1 MNILLYKFSWQRNM
15 TDNLLNRFCSSAKQL
30 QLLLT
35 LLSKNQNRQA
45 NVDSHTLDGCPGLV
59 ILWNVAELFMV
70 SSADTKLRASEV
82 KQDNSSKSPEG
93 SGKQFNAK

>member
-1 MNILLYKFSWQRNM
+1 MNILLYKFSWLRNM
-15 TDNLLNRFCSSAKQL
+15 TDNLMNRFCSSAKQL

-70 SSADTKLRASEV
+70 SSVDTRLRASEV
-82 KQDNSSKSPEG
+82 KQDNSSKSPEE

>member
-1 MNILLYKFSWQRNM
+1 MNILLYKFSWLRNM
-15 TDNLLNRFCSSAKQL
+15 TDNPMNRFCSSAKQL

-70 SSADTKLRASEV
+70 SSVDTRLRASEV
-82 KQDNSSKSPEG
+82 KQDNSSKSAEG

>member
-1 MNILLYKFSWQRNM
+1 MNILLYKFSWLRNM
-15 TDNLLNRFCSSAKQL
+15 TDNLMNRFCSSAKQL

-70 SSADTKLRASEV
+70 SSFDTRLRASEV
-82 KQDNSSKSPEG
+82 RQDNSSKSPEG

>member
-1 MNILLYKFSWQRNM
+1 MNILLYKFSWLRNM
-15 TDNLLNRFCSSAKQL
+15 TDNLMNRFCSSAKQL

-59 ILWNVAELFMV
+59 ILWNVAELFVV
-70 SSADTKLRASEV
+70 SSVDTRLRASEV
-82 KQDNSSKSPEG
+82 KQDNSSKSAEG

>member
-1 MNILLYKFSWQRNM
+1 MNILLYKFSWLRNM
-15 TDNLLNRFCSSAKQL
+15 TDNLMNRFCSSAKQL

-70 SSADTKLRASEV
+70 SSVDTRLRASEV
-82 KQDNSSKSPEG
+82 RQDNSSKSPEG

>member
-1 MNILLYKFSWQRNM
+1 MNILLYKFSWLRNM
-15 TDNLLNRFCSSAKQL
+15 TDNLMNRFCSSAKQL

-70 SSADTKLRASEV
+70 SSVDIRLRASEV
-82 KQDNSSKSPEG
+82 RQDNSSKSPEG

>member
-1 MNILLYKFSWQRNM
+1 MNILLYKFSWLRNM
-15 TDNLLNRFCSSAKQL
+15 TDNLMNRFCSSAKQL

-70 SSADTKLRASEV
+70 SSVDTRLRASEV
-82 KQDNSSKSPEG
+82 KQDNNSKSPEG